1 MNSIRKMAAWTLTGV
16 LALSS
21 VPGVAANYASN
32 GNYTAY
38 SGPDGYLYLVD
49 TEGSAKRMRAKELDI
64 LSMDETTLYFASGA
78 KIYGIELAAGKASV
92 RVSAA
97 EEADLLSYRLMGA
110 YALTDDGKLYL
121 NGQQVAQGVACVT
134 ANSKALYFAM
144 DEGDGCALYSM
155 PIDGGDMKREKV
167 TLDNPKA
174 LAAAENYVIVLDA
187 GEVKAYDTAKW
198 KTKKV
203 KLPKGEVEDM
213 FLRGKELAL
222 YVQGDE
228 LTLETQTLSY
238 VTPVAAVAA
247 LPEQNKAAVKTEP
260 QEEEPQQEEK
270 EEPVKEEAKQEEAK
284 EEPKKEEKKS
294 TVDTTGWKTLRRGMK
309 GKNVRTVQQR
319 LRKLG
324 YPVGEVDGDYGSK
337 TIRAMRF
344 FQAIAGLEIT
354 GLTDAETYAALMAK
368 DAPKYDGRG
377 KVESSS
383 KKDDEEDKTADTAP

>member
-1 MNSIRKMAAWTLTGV
+1 
-16 LALSS
+16 
-21 VPGVAANYASN
+21 
-32 GNYTAY
+32 
-38 SGPDGYLYLVD
+38 
-49 TEGSAKRMRAKELDI
+49 
-64 LSMDETTLYFASGA
+64 
-78 KIYGIELAAGKASV
+78 
-92 RVSAA
+92 
-97 EEADLLSYRLMGA
+97 
-110 YALTDDGKLYL
+110 
-121 NGQQVAQGVACVT
+121 
-134 ANSKALYFAM
+134 
-144 DEGDGCALYSM
+144 
-155 PIDGGDMKREKV
+155 V
-167 TLDNPKA
+167 TLDNPQA

-198 KTKKV
+198 KAKKV

-238 VTPVAAVAA
+238 VTPVVAA
-247 LPEQNKAAVKTEP
+247 EPLPEPNKAPAKAEP
-260 QEEEPQQEEK
+260 EQEEEDTEEEAQEET
-270 EEPVKEEAKQEEAK
+270 QEEVKK
-284 EEPKKEEKKS
+284 EEPKQEEKKS

-354 GLTDAETYAALMAK
+354 GLTDAETYAALMEK

-383 KKDDEEDKTADTAP
+383 KKDDDETTDAGDNETTAPDTEGGDGEGIGQGGESEGAEGGSTEGSGSTGGSGSAEGTGEGAGSSSEDASPDVTPDNE